1 MAIQQPLSLLF
12 SVLAVVVRMRS
23 SSGNDDKRTVG
34 VAVIVVMTAVG
45 LWVGKTVEVALKAL
59 TMI

>member
-45 LWVGKTVEVALKAL
+45 LWVGKTVKVALKAL

>member
-45 LWVGKTVEVALKAL
+45 LWVGKTVKVVLKAL

>member
-12 SVLAVVVRMRS
+12 SILAVVVRMRS

-45 LWVGKTVEVALKAL
+45 LWVGKTVEVALKVL

>member
-12 SVLAVVVRMRS
+12 SILAVVVRMRS
-23 SSGNDDKRTVG
+23 SSGNDDKRTAG
-34 VAVIVVMTAVG
+34 VAVIVVTTVVG
-45 LWVGKTVEVALKAL
+45 LWVGKTVVVVLKVL